1 MKKKRIILK
10 YNWIKLFTAKNT
22 SITCPYNVRISLCH
36 FKSNAICK
44 RSFWPPH
51 PCSLISPC
59 TALFALNLKA
69 GVPAVSS
76 LTLPYSKGEIRGVGG
91 QRKLRIGSKGKA
103 TPSLPYPAF
112 LLDWASSLLLHLI
125 AVLCSVS
132 LFACPPSRGC
142 QLRLSSMRKRRIEQ
156 LFMHGKRGTR
166 RVAKRRIK
174 NKDDWSRLRKSGDR
188 LCEFRNR
195 GMKKSA

>member
-1 MKKKRIILK
+1 MKKKKRIIWK

-76 LTLPYSKGEIRGVGG
+76 LTLPYSKRERKGGSSGLDQKGRQPPPSPIRLFYWTELRPFFYISLLFSVLFLSLPVLHLEGANCAFRGWGRGESSSFLCMEREGLGEWQKGAWKTRMIGVGLVEAKQG
-91 QRKLRIGSKGKA
+91 CVKLSK
-103 TPSLPYPAF
+103 T
-112 LLDWASSLLLHLI
+112 
-125 AVLCSVS
+125 
-132 LFACPPSRGC
+132 ACLV
-142 QLRLSSMRKRRIEQ
+142 Q
-156 LFMHGKRGTR
+156 
-166 RVAKRRIK
+166 
-174 NKDDWSRLRKSGDR
+174 
-188 LCEFRNR
+188 
-195 GMKKSA
+195 